1 MFKILW
7 FIFECKINIKMF
19 YIFIK
24 VNFVN
29 LCVLFNSCNWCEKKV
44 MIFMVL
50 MVFLFVKFIF
60 LRIFLEFFLC
70 KFDFNVSK
78 LFK

>member
-1 MFKILW
+1 MFHT
-7 FIFECKINIKMF
+7 
-19 YIFIK
+19 FIK

-44 MIFMVL
+44 MTFMALMVL
-50 MVFLFVKFIF
+50 SFVKLIF
-60 LRIFLEFFLC
+60 LRISLEFFLC

-78 LFK
+78 SSK